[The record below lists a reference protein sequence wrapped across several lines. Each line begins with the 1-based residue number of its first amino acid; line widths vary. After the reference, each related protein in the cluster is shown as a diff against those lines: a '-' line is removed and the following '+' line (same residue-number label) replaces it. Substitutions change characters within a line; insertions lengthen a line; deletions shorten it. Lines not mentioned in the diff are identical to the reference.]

1 MYYAINVL
9 KRCQEEND
17 NPMANDASEDSK
29 AVQHQAE
36 TISKLC
42 PPELAGLVS
51 FQIRLAQL
59 AVSRVFN
66 HYMRDTGLSHVQYS
80 ALRIIAAN
88 DSITQKDLAVAA
100 GTPQTVMVS
109 SLVKLE
115 KMKFIT
121 RKRSSEDRR
130 QYFISLSKK
139 GAQLLE
145 QYGGLSQQAHDAL
158 LEGLTEQEIK
168 TLMKCLQHIAEKS

>member
-1 MYYAINVL
+1 MYYAINVPQ
-9 KRCQEEND
+9 RCQEENVKSMTTD
-17 NPMANDASEDSK
+17 VTN
-29 AVQHQAE
+29 E
-36 TISKLC
+36 TKIIDKQQVEEFC
-42 PPELAGLVS
+42 PPELTGLVS
-51 FQIRLAQL
+51 FQIRLAHL

-66 HYMRDTGLSHVQYS
+66 HYMRETGLSHVQYS

-88 DSITQKDLAVAA
+88 NNITQKDLAVAA

-115 KMKFIT
+115 KLKFIT
-121 RKRSSEDRR
+121 RKRSSDDRR

-139 GAQLLE
+139 GEQLLE
-145 QYGGLSQQAHDAL
+145 KYGDLSQQAHESL
-158 LEGLTEQEIK
+158 LEGLTDKEVK